1 MSLISLFKNS
11 VFKNASWIIVCK
23 VFQSLCSILITIIS
37 ARFLGPSNYGVISYA
52 ASLAAFI
59 LPVALLGLNNVQVQA
74 YVNHDKND
82 EGKILGTSVFL
93 SFLSSIICIL
103 GIFAFTSI
111 VNYGDNISIVVC
123 LLYSLILL
131 FQSTELVTYWYQS
144 KLLSKY
150 TALVSLVCYLLV
162 SSYKLFLLITHA
174 PIFWFAISNAI
185 DYFLISVVLIIIF
198 KIKTKSKI
206 SVDFGI
212 GKELVK
218 ASKHYIIPNM
228 MIAIFSQTD
237 HILLKNM
244 IGNEENGFYTAALT
258 CSTSFSFIFAA
269 FIDSFRP
276 SIFLHKKNH
285 SEDDYQRMV
294 STLYSI
300 IILFGLL
307 IGITECVFSKYI
319 IQLLYGEQYSNSTI
333 MLFALAW
340 FPLFSYMGTVRDVWC
355 LAEGKHTRLWIVYAI
370 GVVLNVS
377 LDVLLI
383 PVWKGFGAALAS
395 VLTQFLINFVCT
407 LLIKRYRP
415 CGVLLIRGLN
425 FPRNFKAMLSKNNQ

>member
-1 MSLISLFKNS
+1 MSLRNLFKNS

-52 ASLAAFI
+52 TSLAAFI
-59 LPVALLGLNNVQVQA
+59 LPIALLGLNNVQVQA
-74 YVNHDKND
+74 YVNHDKSD

-103 GIFAFTSI
+103 GIFVFTSI
-111 VNYGDNISIVVC
+111 VNYGDSVTIIVC

-150 TALVSLVCYLLV
+150 TALVSFVCYLLV
-162 SSYKLFLLITHA
+162 SSYKLLLLIFHA
-174 PIFWFAISNAI
+174 PIFWLAISNAI
-185 DYFLISVVLIIIF
+185 DYFLISVVLIVIF
-198 KIKTKSKI
+198 KIKTKSRI
-206 SVDFGI
+206 SIDFGI
-212 GKELVK
+212 GKELIK

-258 CSTSFSFIFAA
+258 CSTSFSFIFVA

-285 SEDDYQRMV
+285 TEDEYQKMV

-319 IQLLYGEQYSNSTI
+319 IRLLFGEQYSNSTI

-355 LAEGKHTRLWIVYAI
+355 LAEGKHTKLWIVYAF
-370 GVVLNVS
+370 GVILNVS

-383 PVWKGFGAALAS
+383 PIWGGFGAALAS
-395 VLTQFLINFVCT
+395 VFTQFLINFVCT
-407 LLIKRYRP
+407 IFIKRYRP

-425 FPRNFKAMLSKNNQ
+425 FPRSFKALLSKND